1 MNMTDSQHKRIVCIT
16 GTVWTGSNS
25 APRKLLVKDG
35 FERPAWFTTGHAI
48 TDAQY
53 QHVSHARFHQA
64 VADDEVLVHTS
75 YGSDQVGILRK
86 DFQDALAN
94 SKLGILIV
102 GPQEIVAQIAQFEQR
117 AVIFTL
123 KTESMDLSHYLTDTE
138 LGGRLHRVDVD
149 FSRAGAW
156 SKVHAYML
164 QVLGL
169 DG

>member
-1 MNMTDSQHKRIVCIT
+1 MNDPTNKRIVCIT

-35 FERPAWFTTGHAI
+35 FERPGWFTTGHTI
-48 TDAQY
+48 TDAEY
-53 QHVSHARFHQA
+53 RHVSHARFHQA
-64 VADDEVLVHTS
+64 VANDEVLVHTP

-86 DFQDALAN
+86 DFQDALEN
-94 SKLGILIV
+94 SKLGVLIV
-102 GPQEIVAQIAQFEQR
+102 GPQEIVAQIAQLKEH
-117 AVIFTL
+117 AEIFVL
-123 KTESMDLSHYLTDTE
+123 KMESMNLSHHLTDIE

-156 SKVHAYML
+156 SKVHTYML

-169 DG
+169 EG